1 MIKTEINDAE
11 LTAALAQLNAHL
23 SDMTPVFEV
32 LGDLLEDSTERRFE
46 EGISPDGVAWA
57 PKTQATLDAYKRR
70 GQTVSFKPLFGPNVD
85 GLPLRKSFF
94 HDAGPDRLEVGTN
107 KIQAAVM
114 QFGAAQGAFG
124 KNAIDKPIPWGNIPA
139 RPYLGIS
146 QEDRTQITLAIE
158 EWLEEAAED

>member
-11 LTAALAQLNAHL
+11 LTAALAQLNTQL
-23 SDMTPVFEV
+23 SDMTPVFDV

-46 EGISPDGVAWA
+46 KGVGPDGTPWE
-57 PKTQATLDAYKRR
+57 PKTQATLDAYTRR
-70 GQTVSFKPLFGPNVD
+70 GQTVNFKPLFGPNVD

-124 KNAIDKPIPWGNIPA
+124 KNAIGKPIPWGTIPA

-146 QEDRTQITLAIE
+146 QEDRDLIALTIE
-158 EWLEEAAED
+158 EWLEGAAED